1 MRKVIFVIL
10 ILSIVVVPVMA
21 EDITA
26 PPAPDEAEIYM
37 PSEPQTFSEGI
48 IYIAG
53 KAIAAIEPELAV
65 AGKLCTSVIAVAV
78 LCAITQQLSGNVKP
92 VSDLIATILIAV
104 LLISPT
110 NALISLARKTIESL
124 SDYGKLFIPVIT
136 TAMAAQ
142 GAVTTSAALYAA
154 TTAFTALLSSVIS
167 NVIVPLLYIYIC
179 LSTVNGVLGD
189 ESLKRLR
196 DFSKWLT
203 VWSMK
208 VIMYV
213 YTGYMS
219 ITGVVSGTVDASA
232 LKAAK
237 LAISSAVPV
246 IGGLLSDASETVLVG
261 AGIMKNT
268 VGMYGLFVVISLWIG
283 PFLKIGVQYLLLK
296 ITGSIAGMFTS
307 KNISE
312 LLGDFT
318 GAMGILLSMIGVQ
331 TLLLIV
337 STVCFMR
344 GVT

>member
-1 MRKVIFVIL
+1 MVL
-10 ILSIVVVPVMA
+10 PVMA

-26 PPAPDEAEIYM
+26 PPAPDDAEIYM

-48 IYIAG
+48 LYIVR
-53 KAIAAIEPELAV
+53 KAIVAIEPEMAE
-65 AGKLCTSVIAVAV
+65 AGKLCASIIAVAI
-78 LCAITQQLSGNVKP
+78 LCAITQQLSDSTRQ
-92 VSDLIATILIAV
+92 VSDLVATILIAI
-104 LLISPT
+104 LLILPT
-110 NALISLARKTIESL
+110 NALINLGRNTIENL
-124 SDYGKLFIPVIT
+124 SEYGKLFIPVMT
-136 TAMAAQ
+136 TALAAH
-142 GAVTTSAALYAA
+142 GGVSTSAALFAA
-154 TTAFTALLSSVIS
+154 TTAFTALLNSLIA
-167 NVIVPLLYIYIC
+167 NVIVPLLYAYIC
-179 LSTVNGVLGD
+179 LSPVTCVLGD
-189 ESLKRLR
+189 ESLTRLR

-208 VIMYV
+208 AIMYV
-213 YTGYMS
+213 YTGYMT
-219 ITGVVSGTVDASA
+219 ITGVISGTVDASA

-261 AGIMKNT
+261 AGIVKNS
-268 VGMYGLFVVISLWIG
+268 VGMYGLFVMISLWIG
-283 PFLKIGVQYLLLK
+283 PFLKIGVQYVLLK
-296 ITGSIAGMFTS
+296 ISASVAGMFTS

-318 GAMGILLSMIGVQ
+318 GAMGMLLSMISVQ

>member
-1 MRKVIFVIL
+1 MRKIVFIIV
-10 ILSIVVVPVMA
+10 ILSIIAFPVMA

-26 PPAPDEAEIYM
+26 PPAPDDAEIYM

-48 IYIAG
+48 LYIVR
-53 KAIAAIEPELAV
+53 KAIVAAEPELAE
-65 AGKLCTSVIAVAV
+65 AGKLCASVIAVAI
-78 LCAITQQLSGNVKP
+78 LCAITQQFSGNLKQT
-92 VSDLIATILIAV
+92 SDLVATILIAI
-104 LLISPT
+104 LLIMPT
-110 NALISLARKTIESL
+110 NALITLGRRTIENL
-124 SDYGKLFIPVIT
+124 NEYGKLFIPVMT

-142 GAVTTSAALYAA
+142 GAVSTSAALYAA
-154 TTAFTALLSSVIS
+154 TTAFTALLNGVIA
-167 NVIVPLLYIYIC
+167 NVIVPLLYVNLC

-189 ESLKRLR
+189 ESLKRLK

-213 YTGYMS
+213 YTGYMT
-219 ITGVVSGTVDASA
+219 ITGVISGTVDASA

-261 AGIMKNT
+261 AGIMKNS
-268 VGMYGLFVVISLWIG
+268 VGVYGLFVMISLWIG

-296 ITGSIAGMFTS
+296 ISGSVAGMFTS

-312 LLGDFT
+312 LLGDYT
-318 GAMGILLSMIGVQ
+318 GSMGILLSMIGVQ

>member
-1 MRKVIFVIL
+1 MRRIVFIL
-10 ILSIVVVPVMA
+10 IILSIMVLPVMA

-26 PPAPDEAEIYM
+26 PPAPDDAEIYM

-48 IYIAG
+48 LYIVR
-53 KAIAAIEPELAV
+53 KAIVAIEPEVAE
-65 AGKLCTSVIAVAV
+65 AGKLCASIIAVAI
-78 LCAITQQLSGNVKP
+78 LCAVTQQLSDSTRQ
-92 VSDLIATILIAV
+92 VSDLVATILIAI
-104 LLISPT
+104 LLILPT
-110 NALISLARKTIESL
+110 NVLINLGRNTIENL
-124 SDYGKLFIPVIT
+124 SEYGKLFIPVMT
-136 TAMAAQ
+136 TALAAY
-142 GAVTTSAALYAA
+142 GGVSTSAALFAA
-154 TTAFTALLSSVIS
+154 TTAFTALLNSLIA
-167 NVIVPLLYIYIC
+167 NVIVPLLYAYIC
-179 LSTVNGVLGD
+179 LSTVTCVLGD

-208 VIMYV
+208 AIMYV
-213 YTGYMS
+213 YTGYMT
-219 ITGVVSGTVDASA
+219 ITGVISGTVDASA

-261 AGIMKNT
+261 AGIVKNS
-268 VGMYGLFVVISLWIG
+268 VGMYGLFVMISLWIG
-283 PFLKIGVQYLLLK
+283 PFLKIGVQYVLLK
-296 ITGSIAGMFTS
+296 ISASVAGMFTS

-318 GAMGILLSMIGVQ
+318 GAMGMLLSMISVQ

>member
-1 MRKVIFVIL
+1 MRRIVFIL
-10 ILSIVVVPVMA
+10 IILSIMVLPVMA

-26 PPAPDEAEIYM
+26 PPAPDDTEIYM

-48 IYIAG
+48 LYIVR
-53 KAIAAIEPELAV
+53 KAIVAIEPEMAE
-65 AGKLCTSVIAVAV
+65 AGKLCASIIAVAI
-78 LCAITQQLSGNVKP
+78 LCAITQQLSDSTRQ
-92 VSDLIATILIAV
+92 VSDLVATILIAI
-104 LLISPT
+104 LLILPT
-110 NALISLARKTIESL
+110 NALINLGRNTIENL
-124 SDYGKLFIPVIT
+124 SEYGKLFIPVMT
-136 TAMAAQ
+136 TALAAH
-142 GAVTTSAALYAA
+142 GGVSTSAALFAA
-154 TTAFTALLSSVIS
+154 TTAFTALLNSLIA
-167 NVIVPLLYIYIC
+167 NVIVPLLYTYIC
-179 LSTVNGVLGD
+179 LSTVTCVLGD

-208 VIMYV
+208 AIMYV
-213 YTGYMS
+213 YTGYMT
-219 ITGVVSGTVDASA
+219 ITGVISGTVDASA

-246 IGGLLSDASETVLVG
+246 IGGILSDASETVLVG
-261 AGIMKNT
+261 AGIVKNS
-268 VGMYGLFVVISLWIG
+268 VGMYGLFVMISLWIG
-283 PFLKIGVQYLLLK
+283 PFLKIGVQYVLLK
-296 ITGSIAGMFTS
+296 ISVSVAGMFTS

-318 GAMGILLSMIGVQ
+318 GAMGMLLSMISVQ